1 MERPVSSSKK
11 ISVSNLK
18 NESSESDESNEES
31 FEPTQQE
38 TDA

>member
-1 MERPVSSSKK
+1 MDRPVSSSKK

-18 NESSESDESNEES
+18 NETSESEESNEES
-31 FEPTQQE
+31 FLPTQQE